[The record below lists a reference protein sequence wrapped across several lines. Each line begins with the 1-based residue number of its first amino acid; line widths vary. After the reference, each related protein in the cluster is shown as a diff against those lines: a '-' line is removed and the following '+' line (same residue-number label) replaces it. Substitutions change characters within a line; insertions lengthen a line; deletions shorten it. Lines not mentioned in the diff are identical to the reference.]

1 MDVIDAS
8 HFEQIKKFIIER
20 PWWEFKLSRHEGI
33 WYLTFIHTLNNGPFT
48 MVPFIHV
55 SLGEALKLASHWCGE
70 QFAIQ
75 ERETEAVSIC
85 ETPGNSPQVVATLR
99 NLGTGEEIAIERC
112 HCGKPIHYYEEM
124 NNFTRGLCLECSTVR
139 CDLDPSACK

>member
-20 PWWEFKLSRHEGI
+20 PWWEFKLSRHEGV

-75 ERETEAVSIC
+75 ERETKAIPASK
-85 ETPGNSPQVVATLR
+85 TSSNSKTLV
-99 NLGTGEEIAIERC
+99 EEVR
-112 HCGKPIHYYEEM
+112 GDDLPDDWEEDYI
-124 NNFTRGLCLECSTVR
+124 TRG
-139 CDLDPSACK
+139 